1 MTRLIIPVGQ
11 LWKHLC
17 RWYHWNFCQ
26 NRTKGNSKHQTINVQ
41 KDLSFCKQS
50 YPHKHQFSIRFR
62 NYSETIPK
70 LVETA
75 KFEKRWFQTIKGKC
89 RKCPNPSCLRPDRG
103 PTPERPP
110 CGKKA
115 SKGLA
120 TTTARAIV
128 IAKRLPI
135 TTWISLFPCCCWN
148 CPIRSDWG
156 RDRSMG
162 CCLLLLCLLLFR
174 SWRHP
179 ASSAAT
185 FFLAGRSVGG
195 ESWLARFFSELVFI
209 SSSF

>member
-1 MTRLIIPVGQ
+1 
-11 LWKHLC
+11 
-17 RWYHWNFCQ
+17 
-26 NRTKGNSKHQTINVQ
+26 
-41 KDLSFCKQS
+41 
-50 YPHKHQFSIRFR
+50 
-62 NYSETIPK
+62 
-70 LVETA
+70 VETA

-89 RKCPNPSCLRPDRG
+89 RKCRNPSCLRPDRD

-148 CPIRSDWG
+148 CAIRSDWG

-185 FFLAGRSVGG
+185 FFLAGRSV
-195 ESWLARFFSELVFI
+195 SFFILFLVSDFVFFVWPFCRMEEI
-209 SSSF
+209 LFFNCVLILVPVHIRCDYVWSMDH